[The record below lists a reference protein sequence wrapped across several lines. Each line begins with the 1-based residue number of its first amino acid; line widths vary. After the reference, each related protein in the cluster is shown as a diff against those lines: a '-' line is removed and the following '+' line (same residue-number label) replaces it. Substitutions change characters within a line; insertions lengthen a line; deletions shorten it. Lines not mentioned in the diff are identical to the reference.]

1 LMAEVVA
8 GIASPA
14 AAPVCAG
21 ADAASEATS
30 RQTTTLK
37 REHMNDSS
45 SVQSTQKRS
54 ISADLNHSPG
64 NGNRVTE
71 TRWFPS

>member
-14 AAPVCAG
+14 APVCAE
-21 ADAASEATS
+21 ADTASEATS

-54 ISADLNHSPG
+54 ISANFYHSPG
-64 NGNRVTE
+64 NRSRVIE
-71 TRWFPS
+71 TRSFAS